1 MLALLAF
8 LGSTLL
14 LVWLERISL
23 RETGLPA
30 LPNWTLD
37 HLAIPLLR
45 VAVVLSLISLAYPR
59 IFGLAEAPALNE
71 LLATD
76 QRRAHWIN
84 ALFLLGLA
92 LPLLPAADHLGE
104 AVLPIQGMLAL
115 AMLFRWLSEAMGIPD
130 AIWWPSTGTLI
141 FSLIWIGAN
150 LLLAQLLQRHATAA
164 NGHLLRDA
172 LLLLM
177 QLPVLWVFGQQ
188 LGSALPAHA

>member
-1 MLALLAF
+1 MLALIAF
-8 LGSTLL
+8 LVSTLL
-14 LVWLERISL
+14 LVGLERASQRQTQL
-23 RETGLPA
+23 QELPGWA
-30 LPNWTLD
+30 LD
-37 HLAIPLLR
+37 HVAIPLLR
-45 VAVVLSLISLAYPR
+45 VAVVLSLISLAYPG
-59 IFGLAEAPALNE
+59 IFGVADLPALSE

-104 AVLPIQGMLAL
+104 AILPIQGMLAL
-115 AMLFRWLSEAMGIPD
+115 AMLFRWLSQAMGIPD
-130 AIWWPSTGTLI
+130 AIWWPNLSTLL

-150 LLLAQLLQRHATAA
+150 LLLAQLLQRHASAA
-164 NGHLLRDA
+164 TGHWLRDA

-188 LGSALPAHA
+188 LGSALPGHA